1 MNQMRKGSG
10 MNQVRWVTAALALAA
25 LLEASGPARFAAASG
40 VGGARAGAPRPWLE
54 GLAWVNTRPLT
65 RADLA
70 GKVVVVEFWTFDCIN
85 CRRTVP
91 AMKRLEQEYRGASDV
106 AIVGIHTPELEHER
120 DAGNVR
126 RAVVGLGGGGK
137 GARALRARVR
147 SLPALS
153 RGLRSGARAGPQRP
167 SLLARMEPDRAR
179 GRPVLDGSDR
189 PLPRGDGGPP
199 RAGHGAGGDDP
210 PFHAAALARRE
221 GRLGVRRHRA
231 PIRAIRGARGRGVPG
246 ARALVGHA

>member
-126 RAVVGLGGGGK
+126 RAVERLGLGYPV
-137 GARALRARVR
+137 ARDNELRAWHAFDNRYWPALYVLDRNDRVR
-147 SLPALS
+147 STHVGELHVGTPAWSELHRTIERLRTE
-153 RGLRSGARAGPQRP
+153 RG
-167 SLLARMEPDRAR
+167 
-179 GRPVLDGSDR
+179 
-189 PLPRGDGGPP
+189 
-199 RAGHGAGGDDP
+199 
-210 PFHAAALARRE
+210 
-221 GRLGVRRHRA
+221 
-231 PIRAIRGARGRGVPG
+231 
-246 ARALVGHA
+246 